1 MVPLELFSRVGFR
14 HRLPVVAGVS
24 KKAGTMRAILRII
37 GAIALVASGVSAKNW
52 IVSPAGLTTGAATK
66 ESPLDVYTAVQSA
79 APGDSILLQDGTY
92 DLATTIKIDS
102 LNSGNATQ
110 RKYLGAAKGARPV
123 FDFSKQAYAS
133 SNRGIELK
141 GNYWTIF
148 GIEIK
153 NAGDNGIK
161 LEGNHNRIE
170 RCVFHHNGDS
180 GIQLGFAHET
190 ANPDGTRCSYNE
202 IIDCDSYANFD
213 WGTLGGNADGFAC
226 KMHNGK
232 GNVFRGCRAWH
243 NSDDGWDLYETDWPV
258 EITECWSWHNGDQ
271 TDFDSIYLVKAGKK
285 MSSFSGNGNGIKL
298 GGNGT
303 GGSSKGQHVV
313 TRCVAFNNRF
323 KSLKGFDQN
332 SHKGGVIVKNSTAWN
347 NGYNFMFEDDASGS
361 TNEFSNNVSFS
372 PKNGTG
378 WEFSSGAI
386 LKNNS
391 WNLTGV
397 TASAADFVDTT
408 EAAAGAPRQAD
419 GSLPQ
424 NGFARLTK
432 GSGLID
438 KGTPVGLTFAG
449 AAPDLGAFEYGA
461 ISDVAKRP
469 RVRTLTRNGRDLMMP
484 SDRTGVISL
493 EILDLTGRKVRN
505 RSAEILSGTARFPGA
520 LEGLSEG
527 MWIVRI
533 QGDGEGWVERIAAP

>member
-1 MVPLELFSRVGFR
+1 MVGVLKIVG
-14 HRLPVVAGVS
+14 LMGLLATSVA
-24 KKAGTMRAILRII
+24 
-37 GAIALVASGVSAKNW
+37 AKNW
-52 IVSPAGLTTGAATK
+52 IVSPAGLPTGAATK
-66 ESPLDVYTAVQSA
+66 ESPVDVYTAVAKA

-92 DLATTIKIDS
+92 ELSVTIRIDS
-102 LNSGNATQ
+102 LNSGSADR
-110 RKYLGAAKGARPV
+110 RKYLVAAKGARPV
-123 FDFSKQAYAS
+123 FDFSKQAYGS

-141 GNYWTIF
+141 GSCWTIF

-161 LEGNHNRIE
+161 LEGSHNRIE

-190 ANPDGTRCSYNE
+190 ANPDGTRCAYNE

-313 TRCVAFNNRF
+313 TRCVAFNNRY

-332 SHKGGVIVKNSTAWN
+332 SHKGGVIIKNSTAWN

-372 PKNGTG
+372 PKSGTG

-424 NGFARLTK
+424 NGFARLAK

-461 ISDVAKRP
+461 ISNVAKRP
-469 RVRTLTRNGRDLMMP
+469 RAMALTRTSVDLWVS
-484 SDRTGVISL
+484 SDRTGEISL

-505 RSAEILSGTARFPGA
+505 RSAEILSGAARFPGA

-533 QGDGEGWVERIAAP
+533 QADGEGWVERVADP